1 MGLYKLV
8 AVGKN
13 ALELNFIDGS
23 PDLLLWQDRPIH
35 LGRGVRIGEGYKF
48 PNEWNSL
55 SSRHCTLQY
64 QGPEVRLGPDLIF
77 RSAVPPGAPPVVLCI
92 MSPLQRCARA
102 CLLNQYIYSTHE
114 LAINGIRW
122 LVWLCGACRD
132 NGLSK
137 TPALTAPTSMVG
149 RSARAKRVC

>member
-13 ALELNFIDGS
+13 ALELNIIDGS

-64 QGPEVRLGPDLIF
+64 QGPEVRLGPALIF
-77 RSAVPPGAPPVVLCI
+77 GSAVPPGAPPTACCAVHHVTTAALCTCMFAQSVHI
-92 MSPLQRCARA
+92 
-102 CLLNQYIYSTHE
+102 LNT
-114 LAINGIRW
+114 
-122 LVWLCGACRD
+122 
-132 NGLSK
+132 
-137 TPALTAPTSMVG
+137 
-149 RSARAKRVC
+149 